1 MNTEILFE
9 DLAISKEIIKALDDM
24 GFKSPSPI
32 QAESIPVLLEGKDVI
47 GQAQTGTGKTAAFG
61 IPLVNKIDTSIRGV
75 QGLILCPT
83 RELAVQV
90 SEEIK
95 KISRHVK
102 GLKVLAIYGGE
113 SIERQIRG
121 LENGVQIVVGTP
133 GRVIDHIER
142 RTLSLSNVQTII
154 LDEADEMLNMGFVDD
169 IKDILEKIPETRQSV
184 FFSATMPSAILD
196 LTRKFMND
204 PVIVKITRKEISN
217 PNIKQTYYETRS
229 DLKVEAMCRLIDFHN
244 LKLMLAFCNT
254 KKKVDE
260 LVEELIERGYSA
272 EGMHGDMRQGQ
283 RNIVMQ
289 KFRSGLVNILVATD
303 VAARGIDVD
312 SVEAVFN
319 YDLPQDQEY
328 YVHRIGRTGRAGKN
342 GLSFSFVTRRDSGM
356 LRDIERYI
364 KSPIEKDTLPDV
376 KLLETS
382 RFERFAASITEK
394 VTQLDGKGR
403 FSELLNTLVAA
414 GNDPQLIAESL
425 MELHFGGQLRPYK
438 DVEFED
444 RKSVRRD
451 DDRGGRDRDRR
462 PSRDRDDRGR
472 DRDRGDR
479 APRGDR
485 DRDRAPRGDRDRGDR
500 PERGDRERSPR
511 REGDDKKPA
520 NNRPVNPN
528 DARLYISVGRN
539 NNVRPGDLV
548 GAIANEAGIKGSDIG
563 QIDIFDRFSFVSV
576 PNEVAQQVIK
586 SMNNNTIKGIQVN
599 VEISGNK

>member
-95 KISRHVK
+95 KIARHVK

-113 SIERQIRG
+113 SIDRQIRG

-142 RTLSLSNVQTII
+142 RTLSLSKVETII

-169 IKDILEKIPETRQSV
+169 IRDILEKIPETRQSV

-312 SVEAVFN
+312 NVEAVFN

-376 KLLETS
+376 KLLENT
-382 RFERFAASITEK
+382 RFERFAASIAEQ

-403 FSELLNTLVAA
+403 FSELLNKLVADGHDA
-414 GNDPQLIAESL
+414 QLIAESL

-444 RKSVRRD
+444 RKVRRD

-462 PSRDRDDRGR
+462 SSRDRDDRGR

-485 DRDRAPRGDRDRGDR
+485 DRDRSARGDR
-500 PERGDRERSPR
+500 PERGDRAERGDRKPPR
-511 REGDDKKPA
+511 A
-520 NNRPVNPN
+520 VNPN

-539 NNVRPGDLV
+539 HNVRPGDLV

-576 PNEVAQQVIK
+576 PNDVANQVIK
-586 SMNNNTIKGIQVN
+586 TMNNNTIKGIQVN